1 LIVRPSGKFFV
12 AEAPSAP
19 VTRTVKLDVPVAV
32 GVPSRSPEGLRFN
45 PAGRLPEE
53 IAQLYG
59 VVPPDAENDMLY
71 GVPTVPVGR
80 EAVVI
85 ERAAATGTSRMVT
98 PMVAGLVVVPEV

>member
-1 LIVRPSGKFFV
+1 
-12 AEAPSAP
+12 
-19 VTRTVKLDVPVAV
+19 VKLDVPVAV

-59 VVPPDAENDMLY
+59 VVPPDAENDLLY
-71 GVPTVPVGR
+71 GVPTVPVGK

-85 ERAAATGTSRMVT
+85 ERSAAAAFTVMLT
-98 PMVAGLVVVPEV
+98 VAVLLFRVPSLARYVKLSDPL

>member
-1 LIVRPSGKFFV
+1 
-12 AEAPSAP
+12 
-19 VTRTVKLDVPVAV
+19 VKLDVPVAV

-71 GVPTVPVGR
+71 WVPTVPVGR

-85 ERAAATGTSRMVT
+85 ERAAAAAFTVMLT
-98 PMVAGLVVVPEV
+98 VATLLSAVPSLALYVKLSDPL

>member
-1 LIVRPSGKFFV
+1 
-12 AEAPSAP
+12 
-19 VTRTVKLDVPVAV
+19 VKLDVPVAV

-59 VVPPDAENDMLY
+59 VVPPDAENDLLY
-71 GVPTVPVGR
+71 GVPTVPVGK

-85 ERAAATGTSRMVT
+85 ERSAAAAFTVMLTVAVLLFRVPSLSRYVKLSG
-98 PMVAGLVVVPEV
+98 PL